1 LQGGRNAN
9 FAFYGPA
16 PDTSVTAMLKTHL
29 RFLPLTK
36 TAQAAASLP
45 SAPNLPA
52 AVRQLQQ
59 RLATQAAAD
68 PVIAQELEWI
78 ADCQLRVG
86 FAQFKLAQAAWE
98 LDTEARFLYF
108 GEIGPVG
115 SSNFTPMLAFVL
127 HNFGRRS

>member
-1 LQGGRNAN
+1 LKGGRNAY

-16 PDTSVTAMLKTHL
+16 PDTSATAMLKTHL

-52 AVRQLQQ
+52 A
-59 RLATQAAAD
+59 D

-78 ADCQLRVG
+78 DECQLRVG
-86 FAQFKLAQAAWE
+86 FAQFQLAQAAWE
-98 LDTEARFLYF
+98 LDTEAGFLCF

-115 SSNFTPMLAFVL
+115 SSDFTPMLAFGL